1 MVLFACVAHIV
12 LLGRSEVD
20 KDAAGRFIKHAIIQ
34 AKSKVATSSQPES
47 PLPSTVVPLQVT
59 TKMIARAQYERA
71 LEQERDTEE
80 DILDVYDEVDPGSND
95 DNSASEDGKSA
106 EETDQ
111 VATRHSRR
119 RRPPVDPF
127 AGIY

>member
-1 MVLFACVAHIV
+1 
-12 LLGRSEVD
+12 
-20 KDAAGRFIKHAIIQ
+20 
-34 AKSKVATSSQPES
+34 
-47 PLPSTVVPLQVT
+47 
-59 TKMIARAQYERA
+59 MIARAQYERA